1 MKHLFVNLIFHV
13 TLKTLYKEG
22 ENMAFDGLF
31 THQIIKEL
39 SFLETARINKITQPD
54 QYTVILTIRANRKNH
69 KLMLSIHPNFARM
82 HITNKQFDNPF
93 EPPMFLRVLR
103 KHIEG
108 GIIEHIKQIGN
119 DRIVHFI
126 INNTDEI
133 GDRIKRHLYLEIMG
147 KHSNIILTDENNKI
161 LDSFKHLTP
170 NTNSAR
176 TLMPGFNYEF
186 PPTEKKTNPFE
197 VDSIQDALD
206 MSIPIHK
213 AVLKHLEGFSPLAVK
228 EMLSMDSD
236 INRAFN
242 QFMQLIKSNP
252 ATFKVDGRE
261 DFYFRPVA
269 HSTEIKTYDSLS
281 TMLDDFYKD
290 RATRERV
297 RNQTNDLSRHL
308 NSLLQKNEKKLA
320 KLVNELEQTK
330 RMDEMNLFGELIT
343 SNMYQLKQGMDE
355 LTTVNY
361 YNEETVTIPL
371 NPRKSPA
378 ENAQYYYK
386 QYNRLKTRKAHAAEQ
401 IKATQDEIAYI
412 ETIQMQLDHISVDD
426 IDDIRTELAEQNLIK
441 KKHKSKQSKKNQQ
454 SSIDYYLSR
463 DGQEIVV
470 GRNNLQNE
478 YITHKLSRNNYLW
491 FHTKDI
497 PGSHVVIMDSNPT
510 DGTIEDAAILAG
522 HFSKAHGSSKIPV
535 DYTEIKHVHKPS
547 GAKPGF
553 VTYTD
558 QITVMI
564 TPEDDYVAQ
573 LRKNYLNKKVP

>member
-1 MKHLFVNLIFHV
+1 
-13 TLKTLYKEG
+13 
-22 ENMAFDGLF
+22 MAFDGLF
-31 THQIIKEL
+31 THQMIKEI

-54 QYTVILTIRANRKNH
+54 QFTVILTIRANRKNQ

-82 HITNKQFDNPF
+82 QITNNQLDNPF

-108 GIIEHIKQIGN
+108 GIVERIEQIGN
-119 DRIVHFI
+119 DRIVHFT

-147 KHSNIILTDENNKI
+147 KHSNIILTDDSNKI

-186 PPTEKKTNPFE
+186 PPTDKKTNPFT
-197 VDSIQDALD
+197 VDTISDKLD
-206 MSIPIHK
+206 NTLAIHK
-213 AVLKHLEGFSPLAVK
+213 AVLRLLEGFSPLAVK
-228 EMLSMDSD
+228 EMLSMDTDVD
-236 INRAFN
+236 IAFN
-242 QFMQLIKSNP
+242 RFMQTLQTNAS
-252 ATFKVDGRE
+252 TFSIDGKE

-269 HSTEIKTYDSLS
+269 HGTSIETYHNLS
-281 TMLDDFYKD
+281 EMLDIYYKD
-290 RATRERV
+290 RAVRERV

-320 KLVNELEQTK
+320 KLVDELEQTK
-330 RMDEMNLFGELIT
+330 QMDKMNLYGELIT

-355 LTTVNY
+355 FITKNY

-441 KKHKSKQSKKNQQ
+441 KKHKTKQSKKQQ
-454 SSIDYYLSR
+454 SSIDHYLSR

-478 YITHKLSRNNYLW
+478 YITHKLGRNNYLW

-497 PGSHVVIMDSNPT
+497 PGSHVVILDSNPT
-510 DGTIEDAAILAG
+510 DGTVEDAAMLAG
-522 HFSKAHGSSKIPV
+522 YFSKAQGSSKIPV

-558 QITVMI
+558 QSTVMV
-564 TPEDDYVAQ
+564 TPEEDYVEH
-573 LRKNYLNKKVP
+573 LRISYLNKEVPN

>member
-1 MKHLFVNLIFHV
+1 
-13 TLKTLYKEG
+13 
-22 ENMAFDGLF
+22 MAFDGLF
-31 THQIIKEL
+31 THQMIEEI

-54 QYTVILTIRANRKNH
+54 QYTVILTIRANRKNQ

-82 HITNKQFDNPF
+82 QITNNQLDNPF

-108 GIIEHIKQIGN
+108 GIVERIEQMGN
-119 DRIVHFI
+119 DRIVHFT

-147 KHSNIILTDENNKI
+147 KHSNIILTDDNNKI

-186 PPTEKKTNPFE
+186 PPTDKKTNPFT
-197 VDSIQDALD
+197 VDTISDKLD
-206 MSIPIHK
+206 DTLAINK
-213 AVLKHLEGFSPLAVK
+213 AVLRLLEGFSPLAVK
-228 EMLSMDSD
+228 EMLSMDAD
-236 INRAFN
+236 IDRAFT
-242 QFMQLIKSNP
+242 QFMQTIQTN
-252 ATFKVDGRE
+252 AAMFTVDGKE

-269 HSTEIKTYDSLS
+269 HSTNIVTYQSLS
-281 TMLDDFYKD
+281 EMLDIYYKD
-290 RATRERV
+290 RAVRERV

-308 NSLLQKNEKKLA
+308 SSLLQKNEKKLA
-320 KLVNELEQTK
+320 KLVDELEQTK
-330 RMDEMNLFGELIT
+330 QMDEMNLYGELIT

-355 LTTVNY
+355 FTTTNY

-441 KKHKSKQSKKNQQ
+441 KKHKTKQSKKQQ
-454 SSIDYYLSR
+454 SSIDHYLSR

-478 YITHKLSRNNYLW
+478 YITHKLGRNNYLW

-497 PGSHVVIMDSNPT
+497 PGSHVVILDNKPT
-510 DGTIEDAAILAG
+510 DGTIEDAAMLAG
-522 HFSKAHGSSKIPV
+522 YFSKAQGSSKIPV

-558 QITVMI
+558 QTTVMI
-564 TPEDDYVAQ
+564 TPEEGYIEK
-573 LRKNYLNKKVP
+573 LRNSYLNKEVPN

>member
-1 MKHLFVNLIFHV
+1 
-13 TLKTLYKEG
+13 
-22 ENMAFDGLF
+22 MAFDGLF
-31 THQIIKEL
+31 THQMIGEI

-54 QYTVILTIRANRKNH
+54 QYTVILTIRANRKNQ

-82 HITNKQFDNPF
+82 QITNNQLDNPF

-108 GIIEHIKQIGN
+108 GIVERIEQMGN

-147 KHSNIILTDENNKI
+147 KHSNIILTDDNNKI

-186 PPTEKKTNPFE
+186 PPTDKKTNPFT
-197 VDSIQDALD
+197 VDTISDKLD
-206 MSIPIHK
+206 DTLAINK
-213 AVLKHLEGFSPLAVK
+213 AVLRLLEGFSPLAVK
-228 EMLSMDSD
+228 EMLSMDAD
-236 INRAFN
+236 IDRAFT
-242 QFMQLIKSNP
+242 QFMQTIQTN
-252 ATFKVDGRE
+252 AAMFTVDGKE

-269 HSTEIKTYDSLS
+269 HSTNIVTYNSLS
-281 TMLDDFYKD
+281 EMLDIYYKG
-290 RATRERV
+290 RAVRERV

-308 NSLLQKNEKKLA
+308 SSLLQKNEKKLA
-320 KLVNELEQTK
+320 KLVDELEQTK
-330 RMDEMNLFGELIT
+330 QMDEMNLYGELIT

-355 LTTVNY
+355 FTTTNY

-441 KKHKSKQSKKNQQ
+441 KKHKTKQSKKQQ
-454 SSIDYYLSR
+454 SSIDHYLSR

-478 YITHKLSRNNYLW
+478 YITHKLGRNNYLW

-497 PGSHVVIMDSNPT
+497 PGSHVVILDSKPT
-510 DGTIEDAAILAG
+510 DGTIEDAAMLAG
-522 HFSKAHGSSKIPV
+522 YFSKAQGSSKIPV
-535 DYTEIKHVHKPS
+535 DYTEIKHVYKPS

-558 QITVMI
+558 QTTVMI
-564 TPEDDYVAQ
+564 TPEESYIEQ
-573 LRKNYLNKKVP
+573 LRNSFLNKEVPN

>member
-1 MKHLFVNLIFHV
+1 
-13 TLKTLYKEG
+13 
-22 ENMAFDGLF
+22 MAFDGLF
-31 THQIIKEL
+31 THQMIKEI

-54 QYTVILTIRANRKNH
+54 QFTVILTIRANRKNQ

-82 HITNKQFDNPF
+82 QITNNQLDNPF

-108 GIIEHIKQIGN
+108 GIVERIEQIGN
-119 DRIVHFI
+119 DRIVHFT

-147 KHSNIILTDENNKI
+147 KHSNIILTDDSNKI

-186 PPTEKKTNPFE
+186 PPTDKKTNPFT
-197 VDSIQDALD
+197 VDTISDKLD
-206 MSIPIHK
+206 NTLAIHK
-213 AVLKHLEGFSPLAVK
+213 AVLRLLEGFSPLAVK
-228 EMLSMDSD
+228 EMLSMDTDVD
-236 INRAFN
+236 IAFN
-242 QFMQLIKSNP
+242 RFMQTLQTNAS
-252 ATFKVDGRE
+252 TFSIDGKE

-269 HSTEIKTYDSLS
+269 HGIYTESYSSLS
-281 TMLDDFYKD
+281 EMLDIYYKD
-290 RATRERV
+290 RAVRERV

-320 KLVNELEQTK
+320 KLVDELEQTK
-330 RMDEMNLFGELIT
+330 QMDEMNLYGELIT

-355 LTTVNY
+355 FITKNY

-441 KKHKSKQSKKNQQ
+441 KKHKTKQSKKQQ

-478 YITHKLSRNNYLW
+478 YITHKLGRNNYLW

-497 PGSHVVIMDSNPT
+497 PGSHVVILDSNPT
-510 DGTIEDAAILAG
+510 DGTVEDAAMLAG
-522 HFSKAHGSSKIPV
+522 YFSRAQGSSKIPV

-558 QITVMI
+558 QRTVMV
-564 TPEDDYVAQ
+564 TPEEDYVEH
-573 LRKNYLNKKVP
+573 LRNSYLNKELPN

>member
-1 MKHLFVNLIFHV
+1 
-13 TLKTLYKEG
+13 
-22 ENMAFDGLF
+22 MAFDGLF
-31 THQIIKEL
+31 THQMIKEI

-54 QYTVILTIRANRKNH
+54 QFTVILTIRANRKNQ

-82 HITNKQFDNPF
+82 QITNNQLDNPF

-108 GIIEHIKQIGN
+108 GIVERIEQIGN
-119 DRIVHFI
+119 DRIVHFT

-147 KHSNIILTDENNKI
+147 KHSNIILTDDSNKI

-186 PPTEKKTNPFE
+186 PPTDKKTNPFT
-197 VDSIQDALD
+197 VDTISDKLD
-206 MSIPIHK
+206 NTLAIHK
-213 AVLKHLEGFSPLAVK
+213 AVLRLLEGFSPLAVK
-228 EMLSMDSD
+228 EMLSMDTDVD
-236 INRAFN
+236 IAFN
-242 QFMQLIKSNP
+242 RFMQTLQTNAS
-252 ATFKVDGRE
+252 TFSIDGKE

-269 HSTEIKTYDSLS
+269 HGIYTESYSSLS
-281 TMLDDFYKD
+281 EMLDIYYKD
-290 RATRERV
+290 RAVRERV

-320 KLVNELEQTK
+320 KLVDELEQTK
-330 RMDEMNLFGELIT
+330 QMDEMNLYGELIT

-355 LTTVNY
+355 FITKNY

-441 KKHKSKQSKKNQQ
+441 KKHKTKQSKKQQ

-478 YITHKLSRNNYLW
+478 YITHKLGRNNYLW

-497 PGSHVVIMDSNPT
+497 PGSHVVILDSNPT
-510 DGTIEDAAILAG
+510 DGTVEDAAMLAG
-522 HFSKAHGSSKIPV
+522 YFSKAQGSSKIPV

-558 QITVMI
+558 QSTVMV
-564 TPEDDYVAQ
+564 TPEEDYVEH
-573 LRKNYLNKKVP
+573 LRNSYLNKEVPN

>member
-1 MKHLFVNLIFHV
+1 
-13 TLKTLYKEG
+13 
-22 ENMAFDGLF
+22 MAFDGLF
-31 THQIIKEL
+31 THQMIKEI

-54 QYTVILTIRANRKNH
+54 QFTVILTIRANRKNQ

-82 HITNKQFDNPF
+82 QITNNQLDNPF

-108 GIIEHIKQIGN
+108 GIVERIEQIGN
-119 DRIVHFI
+119 DRIVHFT

-147 KHSNIILTDENNKI
+147 KHSNIILTDDSNKI

-186 PPTEKKTNPFE
+186 PPTDKKTNPFT
-197 VDSIQDALD
+197 VDTISDKLD
-206 MSIPIHK
+206 NTLAIHK
-213 AVLKHLEGFSPLAVK
+213 AVLRLLEGYSPLAVK
-228 EMLSMDSD
+228 EMLSMDTDVD
-236 INRAFN
+236 IAFN
-242 QFMQLIKSNP
+242 RFMQTLQTNAS
-252 ATFKVDGRE
+252 TFSIDGKE

-269 HSTEIKTYDSLS
+269 HGIYTESYSSLS
-281 TMLDDFYKD
+281 EMLDIYYKD
-290 RATRERV
+290 RAVRERV

-320 KLVNELEQTK
+320 KLVDELEQTK
-330 RMDEMNLFGELIT
+330 QMDEMNLYGELIT

-355 LTTVNY
+355 FITKNY

-441 KKHKSKQSKKNQQ
+441 KKHKTKQSKKQQ

-478 YITHKLSRNNYLW
+478 YITHKLGRNNYLW

-497 PGSHVVIMDSNPT
+497 PGSHVVILDSNPT
-510 DGTIEDAAILAG
+510 DGTVEDAAMLAG
-522 HFSKAHGSSKIPV
+522 YFSRAQGSSKIPV

-558 QITVMI
+558 QSTVMV
-564 TPEDDYVAQ
+564 TPEEDYVEH
-573 LRKNYLNKKVP
+573 LRNSYLNKELPN

>member
-1 MKHLFVNLIFHV
+1 
-13 TLKTLYKEG
+13 
-22 ENMAFDGLF
+22 MAFDGLF
-31 THQIIKEL
+31 THQMIKEI

-54 QYTVILTIRANRKNH
+54 QFTVILTIRANRKNQ

-82 HITNKQFDNPF
+82 QITNNQLDNPF

-108 GIIEHIKQIGN
+108 GIVERIEQIGN
-119 DRIVHFI
+119 DRIVHFT

-147 KHSNIILTDENNKI
+147 KHSNLILTDDSNKI

-186 PPTEKKTNPFE
+186 PPTDKKTNPFT
-197 VDSIQDALD
+197 VDTISDKLD
-206 MSIPIHK
+206 NTLAIHK
-213 AVLKHLEGFSPLAVK
+213 AVLRLLEGFSPLAVK
-228 EMLSMDSD
+228 EMLSMDTDVD
-236 INRAFN
+236 IAFN
-242 QFMQLIKSNP
+242 RFMQTLQTNAS
-252 ATFKVDGRE
+252 TFSIDGKE

-269 HSTEIKTYDSLS
+269 HGIYTESYSSLS
-281 TMLDDFYKD
+281 EMLDIYYKD
-290 RATRERV
+290 RAVRERV

-320 KLVNELEQTK
+320 KLVDELEQTK
-330 RMDEMNLFGELIT
+330 QMDEMNLYGELIT

-355 LTTVNY
+355 FITKNY

-426 IDDIRTELAEQNLIK
+426 IDDIRTELAEQNFIK
-441 KKHKSKQSKKNQQ
+441 KKHKTKQSKKQQ

-478 YITHKLSRNNYLW
+478 YITHKLGRNNYLW

-497 PGSHVVIMDSNPT
+497 PGSHVVILDSNPT
-510 DGTIEDAAILAG
+510 DGTVEDAAMLAG
-522 HFSKAHGSSKIPV
+522 YFSKAQGSSKIPV

-558 QITVMI
+558 QSTVMV
-564 TPEDDYVAQ
+564 TPEEDYVEH
-573 LRKNYLNKKVP
+573 LRNSYLNKELPN

>member
-1 MKHLFVNLIFHV
+1 
-13 TLKTLYKEG
+13 
-22 ENMAFDGLF
+22 MAFDGLF
-31 THQIIKEL
+31 THQMIKEI

-54 QYTVILTIRANRKNH
+54 QFTVILTIRANRKNQ

-82 HITNKQFDNPF
+82 QITNNQLDNPF

-108 GIIEHIKQIGN
+108 GIVERIEQIGN
-119 DRIVHFI
+119 DRIVHFT

-147 KHSNIILTDENNKI
+147 KHSNIILTDDSNKI

-186 PPTEKKTNPFE
+186 PPTDKKTNPFT
-197 VDSIQDALD
+197 VDTISDKLD
-206 MSIPIHK
+206 NTPAIHK
-213 AVLKHLEGFSPLAVK
+213 AVLRLLEGFSPLAVK
-228 EMLSMDSD
+228 EMLSMDTDVD
-236 INRAFN
+236 IAFN
-242 QFMQLIKSNP
+242 RFMQTLQTNAS
-252 ATFKVDGRE
+252 TFSIDGKE

-269 HSTEIKTYDSLS
+269 HGIYTESYSSLS
-281 TMLDDFYKD
+281 EMLDIYYKD
-290 RATRERV
+290 RAVRERV

-320 KLVNELEQTK
+320 KLVDELEQTK
-330 RMDEMNLFGELIT
+330 QMDEMNLYGELIT

-355 LTTVNY
+355 FITKNY

-441 KKHKSKQSKKNQQ
+441 KKHKTKQSKKQQ

-478 YITHKLSRNNYLW
+478 YITHKLGRNNYLW

-497 PGSHVVIMDSNPT
+497 PGSHVVILDSNPT
-510 DGTIEDAAILAG
+510 DGTVEDAAMLAG
-522 HFSKAHGSSKIPV
+522 YFSKAQGSSKIPV

-558 QITVMI
+558 QSTVMV
-564 TPEDDYVAQ
+564 TPEEDYVEH
-573 LRKNYLNKKVP
+573 LRNSYLNKELPN

>member
-1 MKHLFVNLIFHV
+1 
-13 TLKTLYKEG
+13 
-22 ENMAFDGLF
+22 MAFDGLF
-31 THQIIKEL
+31 THQMIKEI

-54 QYTVILTIRANRKNH
+54 QFTVILTIRANRKNQ

-82 HITNKQFDNPF
+82 QITNNQLDNPF

-108 GIIEHIKQIGN
+108 GIVERIEQIGN
-119 DRIVHFI
+119 DRIVHFT

-147 KHSNIILTDENNKI
+147 KHSNIILTDDSNKI

-186 PPTEKKTNPFE
+186 PPTDKKTNPFT
-197 VDSIQDALD
+197 VDTISDKLD
-206 MSIPIHK
+206 NTLAIHK
-213 AVLKHLEGFSPLAVK
+213 AVLRLLEGFSPLAVK
-228 EMLSMDSD
+228 EMLSMDTDVD
-236 INRAFN
+236 IAFN
-242 QFMQLIKSNP
+242 RFMQTLQTNAS
-252 ATFKVDGRE
+252 TFSIDGKE

-269 HSTEIKTYDSLS
+269 HGIYTESYSSLS
-281 TMLDDFYKD
+281 EMLDIYYKD
-290 RATRERV
+290 RAVRERV

-320 KLVNELEQTK
+320 KLVDELEQTK
-330 RMDEMNLFGELIT
+330 QMDEMNLYGELIT

-355 LTTVNY
+355 FITKNY

-386 QYNRLKTRKAHAAEQ
+386 QYNRLKTRKAHATEQ

-426 IDDIRTELAEQNLIK
+426 IEDIRTELAEQNLIK
-441 KKHKSKQSKKNQQ
+441 KKHKTKQSKKQQ

-478 YITHKLSRNNYLW
+478 YITHKLGRNNYLW

-497 PGSHVVIMDSNPT
+497 PGSHVVILDSNPT
-510 DGTIEDAAILAG
+510 DGTVEDAAMLAG
-522 HFSKAHGSSKIPV
+522 YFSKAQGSSKIPV

-558 QITVMI
+558 QRTVMV
-564 TPEDDYVAQ
+564 TPEEDYVEH
-573 LRKNYLNKKVP
+573 LRNSYLNKELPN

>member
-1 MKHLFVNLIFHV
+1 
-13 TLKTLYKEG
+13 
-22 ENMAFDGLF
+22 MAFDGLF
-31 THQIIKEL
+31 THQMIKEI

-54 QYTVILTIRANRKNH
+54 QFTVILTIRANRKNQ

-82 HITNKQFDNPF
+82 QITNNQLDNPF

-108 GIIEHIKQIGN
+108 GIVERIEQIGN
-119 DRIVHFI
+119 DRIVHFT

-147 KHSNIILTDENNKI
+147 KHSNLILTDDSNKI

-186 PPTEKKTNPFE
+186 PPTDKKTNPFT
-197 VDSIQDALD
+197 VDTISDKLD
-206 MSIPIHK
+206 NTLAIHK
-213 AVLKHLEGFSPLAVK
+213 AVLRLLEGFSPLAVK
-228 EMLSMDSD
+228 EMLSMDTDVD
-236 INRAFN
+236 IAFN
-242 QFMQLIKSNP
+242 RFMQTLQTNAS
-252 ATFKVDGRE
+252 TFSIDGKE

-269 HSTEIKTYDSLS
+269 HGIYTESYSSLS
-281 TMLDDFYKD
+281 EMLDIYYKD
-290 RATRERV
+290 RAVRERV

-320 KLVNELEQTK
+320 KLVDELEQTK
-330 RMDEMNLFGELIT
+330 QMDEMNLYGELIT

-355 LTTVNY
+355 FITKNY

-401 IKATQDEIAYI
+401 IKATQDEIVYI

-441 KKHKSKQSKKNQQ
+441 KKHKTKQSKKQQ

-478 YITHKLSRNNYLW
+478 YITHKLGRNNYLW

-497 PGSHVVIMDSNPT
+497 PGSHVVILDSNPT
-510 DGTIEDAAILAG
+510 DGTVEDAAMLAG
-522 HFSKAHGSSKIPV
+522 YFSKAQGSSKIPV

-558 QITVMI
+558 QSTVMV
-564 TPEDDYVAQ
+564 TPEEDYVEH
-573 LRKNYLNKKVP
+573 LRNSYLNKELPN

>member
-1 MKHLFVNLIFHV
+1 
-13 TLKTLYKEG
+13 
-22 ENMAFDGLF
+22 MAFDGLF
-31 THQIIKEL
+31 THQMIKEI

-54 QYTVILTIRANRKNH
+54 QFTVILTIRANRKNQ

-82 HITNKQFDNPF
+82 QITNNQLDNPF

-108 GIIEHIKQIGN
+108 GIVERIEQIGN
-119 DRIVHFI
+119 DRIVHFT

-147 KHSNIILTDENNKI
+147 KHSNIILTDDSNKI

-186 PPTEKKTNPFE
+186 PPTDKKTNPFT
-197 VDSIQDALD
+197 VDTISDKLD
-206 MSIPIHK
+206 NTLAIHK
-213 AVLKHLEGFSPLAVK
+213 AVLRLLEGFSPLAVK
-228 EMLSMDSD
+228 EMLSMDTDVD
-236 INRAFN
+236 IAFN
-242 QFMQLIKSNP
+242 RFMQTLQTNAS
-252 ATFKVDGRE
+252 TFSIDGKE

-269 HSTEIKTYDSLS
+269 HGIYTESYSSLS
-281 TMLDDFYKD
+281 EMLDIYYKD
-290 RATRERV
+290 RAVRERV

-308 NSLLQKNEKKLA
+308 NSLLQKNKKKLA
-320 KLVNELEQTK
+320 KLVDELEQTK
-330 RMDEMNLFGELIT
+330 QMDEMNLYGELIT

-355 LTTVNY
+355 FITKNY

-441 KKHKSKQSKKNQQ
+441 KKHKTKQSKKQQ

-478 YITHKLSRNNYLW
+478 YITHKLGRNNYLW

-497 PGSHVVIMDSNPT
+497 PGSHVVILDSNPT
-510 DGTIEDAAILAG
+510 DGTVEDAAMLAG
-522 HFSKAHGSSKIPV
+522 YFSKAQGSSKIPV

-558 QITVMI
+558 QRTVMV
-564 TPEDDYVAQ
+564 TPEEDYVEH
-573 LRKNYLNKKVP
+573 LRNSYLNKELPN

>member
-1 MKHLFVNLIFHV
+1 
-13 TLKTLYKEG
+13 
-22 ENMAFDGLF
+22 MAFDGLF
-31 THQIIKEL
+31 THQMIKEI

-54 QYTVILTIRANRKNH
+54 QFTVILTIRANRKNQ

-82 HITNKQFDNPF
+82 QITNNQLDNPF

-108 GIIEHIKQIGN
+108 GIVERIEQIGN
-119 DRIVHFI
+119 DRIVHFT

-147 KHSNIILTDENNKI
+147 KHSNIILTDDSNKI

-186 PPTEKKTNPFE
+186 PPTDKKTNPFT
-197 VDSIQDALD
+197 VDTISDKLD
-206 MSIPIHK
+206 NTLAIHK
-213 AVLKHLEGFSPLAVK
+213 AVLRLLEGFSPLAVK
-228 EMLSMDSD
+228 EMLSMDND
-236 INRAFN
+236 IDIAFN
-242 QFMQLIKSNP
+242 RFMQTLQINAS
-252 ATFKVDGRE
+252 TFSIDGKE

-269 HSTEIKTYDSLS
+269 HSTSIETYHNLS
-281 TMLDDFYKD
+281 EMLDIYYKD
-290 RATRERV
+290 RAVRERV

-320 KLVNELEQTK
+320 KLVDELEQTK
-330 RMDEMNLFGELIT
+330 QMDKMNLYGELIT

-355 LTTVNY
+355 FTTKNY

-441 KKHKSKQSKKNQQ
+441 KKHKTKQSKKQQ

-478 YITHKLSRNNYLW
+478 YITHKLGRNNYLW

-497 PGSHVVIMDSNPT
+497 PGSHVVILDSNPT
-510 DGTIEDAAILAG
+510 DGTVEDAAMLAG
-522 HFSKAHGSSKIPV
+522 YFSKAQGSSKIPV

-558 QITVMI
+558 QSTVMV
-564 TPEDDYVAQ
+564 TPEEDYVEH
-573 LRKNYLNKKVP
+573 LRNSYLNKEVPN

>member
-1 MKHLFVNLIFHV
+1 
-13 TLKTLYKEG
+13 
-22 ENMAFDGLF
+22 MAFDGLF
-31 THQIIKEL
+31 THQMIKEI

-54 QYTVILTIRANRKNH
+54 QFTVILTIRANRKNQ

-82 HITNKQFDNPF
+82 QITNNQLDNPF

-108 GIIEHIKQIGN
+108 GIVERIEQIGN
-119 DRIVHFI
+119 DRIVHFT

-147 KHSNIILTDENNKI
+147 KHSNIILTDDSNKI

-186 PPTEKKTNPFE
+186 PPTDKKTNPFT
-197 VDSIQDALD
+197 VDTISDKLD
-206 MSIPIHK
+206 NTLSIHK
-213 AVLKHLEGFSPLAVK
+213 AVLRLLEGFSPLAVK
-228 EMLSMDSD
+228 EMLSMDND
-236 INRAFN
+236 IDIAFN
-242 QFMQLIKSNP
+242 RFMQTLQTNAS
-252 ATFKVDGRE
+252 TFSIDGKE

-269 HSTEIKTYDSLS
+269 HGIYTESYSSLS
-281 TMLDDFYKD
+281 EMLDIYYKD
-290 RATRERV
+290 RAVRERV

-308 NSLLQKNEKKLA
+308 NSLLQKNKKKLA
-320 KLVNELEQTK
+320 KLVDELEQTK
-330 RMDEMNLFGELIT
+330 QMDEMNLYGELIT

-355 LTTVNY
+355 FITKNY

-386 QYNRLKTRKAHAAEQ
+386 QYNRLKTRKAHATEQ

-441 KKHKSKQSKKNQQ
+441 KKHKTKQSKKQQ

-478 YITHKLSRNNYLW
+478 YITHKLGRNNYLW

-497 PGSHVVIMDSNPT
+497 PGSHVVILDSNPT
-510 DGTIEDAAILAG
+510 DGTVEDAAMLAG
-522 HFSKAHGSSKIPV
+522 YFSRAQGSSKIPV

-558 QITVMI
+558 QRTVMV
-564 TPEDDYVAQ
+564 TPEEDYVEH
-573 LRKNYLNKKVP
+573 LRNTYLNKELPN

>member
-1 MKHLFVNLIFHV
+1 
-13 TLKTLYKEG
+13 
-22 ENMAFDGLF
+22 MAFDGLF
-31 THQIIKEL
+31 THQMIKEI

-54 QYTVILTIRANRKNH
+54 QFTVILTIRANRKNQ

-82 HITNKQFDNPF
+82 QITNNQLDNPF

-108 GIIEHIKQIGN
+108 GIVERIEQIGN
-119 DRIVHFI
+119 DRIVHFT

-147 KHSNIILTDENNKI
+147 KHSNIILTDDSNKI

-186 PPTEKKTNPFE
+186 PPTDKKTNPFT
-197 VDSIQDALD
+197 VDTISDKLD
-206 MSIPIHK
+206 NTLAIHK
-213 AVLKHLEGFSPLAVK
+213 AVLRLLEGFSPLAVK
-228 EMLSMDSD
+228 EMLSMDTDVD
-236 INRAFN
+236 IAFN
-242 QFMQLIKSNP
+242 RFMQTLQTNAS
-252 ATFKVDGRE
+252 TFSIDGKE

-269 HSTEIKTYDSLS
+269 HGIYTESYSSLS
-281 TMLDDFYKD
+281 EMLDIYYKD
-290 RATRERV
+290 RAVRERV

-320 KLVNELEQTK
+320 KLVDELEQTK
-330 RMDEMNLFGELIT
+330 QMDEMNLYGELIT

-355 LTTVNY
+355 FITKNY

-441 KKHKSKQSKKNQQ
+441 KKHKTKQSKKQQ

-478 YITHKLSRNNYLW
+478 YITHKLGRNNYLW

-497 PGSHVVIMDSNPT
+497 PGSHVVILDSNPT
-510 DGTIEDAAILAG
+510 DGTVEDAAMLAG
-522 HFSKAHGSSKIPV
+522 YFSRAQGSSKIPV

-558 QITVMI
+558 QSTVMV
-564 TPEDDYVAQ
+564 TPEEDYVEH
-573 LRKNYLNKKVP
+573 LRNSYLNKELPN

>member
-1 MKHLFVNLIFHV
+1 
-13 TLKTLYKEG
+13 
-22 ENMAFDGLF
+22 MAFDGLF
-31 THQIIKEL
+31 THQMIKEI

-54 QYTVILTIRANRKNH
+54 QFTVILTIRANRKNQ

-82 HITNKQFDNPF
+82 QITNNQLDNPF

-108 GIIEHIKQIGN
+108 GIVERIEQIGN
-119 DRIVHFI
+119 DRIVHFT

-147 KHSNIILTDENNKI
+147 KHSNIILTDDSNKI

-186 PPTEKKTNPFE
+186 PPTDKKTNPFT
-197 VDSIQDALD
+197 VDTISDKLD
-206 MSIPIHK
+206 NTLAIHK
-213 AVLKHLEGFSPLAVK
+213 AVLRLLEGFSPLAVK
-228 EMLSMDSD
+228 EMLSMDTDVD
-236 INRAFN
+236 IAFN
-242 QFMQLIKSNP
+242 RFMQTLQTNAS
-252 ATFKVDGRE
+252 TFSIDGKE

-269 HSTEIKTYDSLS
+269 HGTSIETYHNLS
-281 TMLDDFYKD
+281 EMLDIYYKD
-290 RATRERV
+290 RAVRERV

-320 KLVNELEQTK
+320 KLVDELEQTK
-330 RMDEMNLFGELIT
+330 QMDKMNLYGELIT

-355 LTTVNY
+355 FITKNY

-426 IDDIRTELAEQNLIK
+426 IDDIRIELAEQNLIK
-441 KKHKSKQSKKNQQ
+441 KKHKTKQSKKQQ

-478 YITHKLSRNNYLW
+478 YITHKLGRNNYLW

-497 PGSHVVIMDSNPT
+497 PGSHVVILDSNPT
-510 DGTIEDAAILAG
+510 DGTVEDAAMLAG
-522 HFSKAHGSSKIPV
+522 YFSKAQGSSKIPV

-558 QITVMI
+558 QSTVMV
-564 TPEDDYVAQ
+564 TPEEDYVEH
-573 LRKNYLNKKVP
+573 LRISYLNKEVPN

>member
-1 MKHLFVNLIFHV
+1 
-13 TLKTLYKEG
+13 
-22 ENMAFDGLF
+22 MAFDGLF
-31 THQIIKEL
+31 THQMIKEI

-54 QYTVILTIRANRKNH
+54 QFTVILTIRANRKNQ

-82 HITNKQFDNPF
+82 QITNNQLDNPF

-108 GIIEHIKQIGN
+108 GIVERIEQIGN
-119 DRIVHFI
+119 DRIVHFT

-147 KHSNIILTDENNKI
+147 KHSNIILTDDSNKI

-186 PPTEKKTNPFE
+186 PPTDKKTNPFT
-197 VDSIQDALD
+197 VDTISDKLD
-206 MSIPIHK
+206 NTLAIHK
-213 AVLKHLEGFSPLAVK
+213 AVLRLLEGFSPLAVK
-228 EMLSMDSD
+228 EMLSMDTDVD
-236 INRAFN
+236 IAFN
-242 QFMQLIKSNP
+242 RFMQTLQTNAS
-252 ATFKVDGRE
+252 TFSIDGKE

-269 HSTEIKTYDSLS
+269 HCIYTESYSSLS
-281 TMLDDFYKD
+281 EMLDIYYKD
-290 RATRERV
+290 RAVRERV

-320 KLVNELEQTK
+320 KLVDELEQTK
-330 RMDEMNLFGELIT
+330 QMDEMNLYGELIT

-355 LTTVNY
+355 FITKNY

-441 KKHKSKQSKKNQQ
+441 KKHKTKQSKKQQ

-478 YITHKLSRNNYLW
+478 YITHKLGRNNYLW

-497 PGSHVVIMDSNPT
+497 PGSHVVILDSNPT
-510 DGTIEDAAILAG
+510 DGTVEDAAMLAG
-522 HFSKAHGSSKIPV
+522 YFSKAQGSSKIPV

-558 QITVMI
+558 QSTVMV
-564 TPEDDYVAQ
+564 TPEEDYVEH
-573 LRKNYLNKKVP
+573 LRNSYLNKEVPN

>member
-1 MKHLFVNLIFHV
+1 
-13 TLKTLYKEG
+13 
-22 ENMAFDGLF
+22 MAFDGLF
-31 THQIIKEL
+31 THQMIKEI

-54 QYTVILTIRANRKNH
+54 QFTVILTIRANRKNQ

-82 HITNKQFDNPF
+82 QITNNQLDNPF

-108 GIIEHIKQIGN
+108 GIVERIEQIGN
-119 DRIVHFI
+119 DRIVHFT

-147 KHSNIILTDENNKI
+147 KHSNIILTDDSNKI

-186 PPTEKKTNPFE
+186 PPTDKKTNPFT
-197 VDSIQDALD
+197 VDTISDKLD
-206 MSIPIHK
+206 NTLSIHK
-213 AVLKHLEGFSPLAVK
+213 AVLRLLEGFSPLAVK
-228 EMLSMDSD
+228 EMLSMDTDVD
-236 INRAFN
+236 IAFN
-242 QFMQLIKSNP
+242 RFMQTLQTNAS
-252 ATFKVDGRE
+252 TFSIDGKE

-269 HSTEIKTYDSLS
+269 HGIYTESYSSLS
-281 TMLDDFYKD
+281 EMLDIYYKD
-290 RATRERV
+290 RAVRERV

-308 NSLLQKNEKKLA
+308 NSLLQKNKKKLA
-320 KLVNELEQTK
+320 KLVDELEQTK
-330 RMDEMNLFGELIT
+330 QMDKMNLYGELIT

-355 LTTVNY
+355 FTTKNY

-412 ETIQMQLDHISVDD
+412 ETIQMQLNHISVDD

-441 KKHKSKQSKKNQQ
+441 KKHKTKQSKKQQ

-478 YITHKLSRNNYLW
+478 YITHKLGRNNYLW

-497 PGSHVVIMDSNPT
+497 PGSHVVILDSNPT
-510 DGTIEDAAILAG
+510 DGTVEDAAMLAG
-522 HFSKAHGSSKIPV
+522 YFSKAQGSSKIPV

-558 QITVMI
+558 QRTVMV
-564 TPEDDYVAQ
+564 TPEEDYVEH
-573 LRKNYLNKKVP
+573 LRNSYLNKELPN

>member
-1 MKHLFVNLIFHV
+1 
-13 TLKTLYKEG
+13 
-22 ENMAFDGLF
+22 MAFDGLF
-31 THQIIKEL
+31 THQMIEEI

-54 QYTVILTIRANRKNH
+54 QYTVILTIRANRKNQ

-82 HITNKQFDNPF
+82 QITNNQLDNPF

-108 GIIEHIKQIGN
+108 GIVEHIEQMGN

-147 KHSNIILTDENNKI
+147 KHSNIILTDDNNKI

-186 PPTEKKTNPFE
+186 PPTDKKTNPFT
-197 VDSIQDALD
+197 VDTISDKLD
-206 MSIPIHK
+206 DTLTIKK
-213 AVLKHLEGFSPLAVK
+213 AVLRLLEGFSPLAVK
-228 EMLSMDSD
+228 EMLSMDAD
-236 INRAFN
+236 IDRAFT
-242 QFMQLIKSNP
+242 QFMQTIQTN
-252 ATFKVDGRE
+252 AAMFTVDGKE

-269 HSTEIKTYDSLS
+269 HSTNIVAYNSLS
-281 TMLDDFYKD
+281 EMLDIYFKD
-290 RATRERV
+290 RAVRERV

-308 NSLLQKNEKKLA
+308 SSLLQKNEKKLA
-320 KLVNELEQTK
+320 KLVDELEQTK
-330 RMDEMNLFGELIT
+330 QMDEMNLYGELIT

-355 LTTVNY
+355 FTTTNY

-441 KKHKSKQSKKNQQ
+441 KKHNTKQSKKQQ
-454 SSIDYYLSR
+454 SSIDHYLSR

-478 YITHKLSRNNYLW
+478 YITHKLGRNNYLW

-497 PGSHVVIMDSNPT
+497 PGSHVVILDSKPT

-522 HFSKAHGSSKIPV
+522 YFSKAQGSSKIPV

-558 QITVMI
+558 QTTVMI
-564 TPEDDYVAQ
+564 TPEEGYIEQ
-573 LRKNYLNKKVP
+573 LRNRFINKEVPN

>member
-1 MKHLFVNLIFHV
+1 
-13 TLKTLYKEG
+13 
-22 ENMAFDGLF
+22 MAFDGLF
-31 THQIIKEL
+31 THQMIKEI

-54 QYTVILTIRANRKNH
+54 QFTVILTIRANRKNQ

-82 HITNKQFDNPF
+82 QITNNQLDNPF

-108 GIIEHIKQIGN
+108 GIVERIEQIGN
-119 DRIVHFI
+119 DRIVHFT

-147 KHSNIILTDENNKI
+147 KHSNIILTDDSNKI

-186 PPTEKKTNPFE
+186 PPTDKKTNPFT
-197 VDSIQDALD
+197 VDTISDKLD
-206 MSIPIHK
+206 NTLAIHK
-213 AVLKHLEGFSPLAVK
+213 AVLRLLEGFSPLAVK
-228 EMLSMDSD
+228 EMLSMDTDVD
-236 INRAFN
+236 IAFN
-242 QFMQLIKSNP
+242 RFMQTLQTNAS
-252 ATFKVDGRE
+252 TFSIDGKE

-269 HSTEIKTYDSLS
+269 HGIYTESYSSLS
-281 TMLDDFYKD
+281 EMLDIYYKD
-290 RATRERV
+290 RAVRERV

-320 KLVNELEQTK
+320 KLVDELEQTK
-330 RMDEMNLFGELIT
+330 QMDKMNLYGELIT

-355 LTTVNY
+355 FTTKNY

-371 NPRKSPA
+371 NPRKSPV

-441 KKHKSKQSKKNQQ
+441 KKHKTKQSKKQQ

-478 YITHKLSRNNYLW
+478 YITHKLGRNNYLW

-497 PGSHVVIMDSNPT
+497 PGSHVVILDSNPT
-510 DGTIEDAAILAG
+510 DGTVEDAAMLAG
-522 HFSKAHGSSKIPV
+522 YFSKAQGSSKIPV

-547 GAKPGF
+547 GVKPGF

-558 QITVMI
+558 QSTVMV
-564 TPEDDYVAQ
+564 TPEEDYVEH
-573 LRKNYLNKKVP
+573 LRNSYLNKELPN

>member
-1 MKHLFVNLIFHV
+1 
-13 TLKTLYKEG
+13 
-22 ENMAFDGLF
+22 MAFDGLF
-31 THQIIKEL
+31 THQMIKEI

-54 QYTVILTIRANRKNH
+54 QFTVILTIRANRKNQ

-82 HITNKQFDNPF
+82 QITNNQLDNPF

-108 GIIEHIKQIGN
+108 GIVERIEQIGN
-119 DRIVHFI
+119 DRIVHFT

-147 KHSNIILTDENNKI
+147 KHSNIILTDDSNKI

-186 PPTEKKTNPFE
+186 PPTDKKTNPFT
-197 VDSIQDALD
+197 VDTISDKLD
-206 MSIPIHK
+206 NTLAIHK
-213 AVLKHLEGFSPLAVK
+213 AVLRLLEGFSPLAVK
-228 EMLSMDSD
+228 EMLSMDTDVD
-236 INRAFN
+236 IAFN
-242 QFMQLIKSNP
+242 RFMQTLQTNAS
-252 ATFKVDGRE
+252 TFSIDGKE

-269 HSTEIKTYDSLS
+269 HGIYTESYSSLS
-281 TMLDDFYKD
+281 EMLDIYYKD
-290 RATRERV
+290 RAVRERV

-320 KLVNELEQTK
+320 KLVDELEQTK
-330 RMDEMNLFGELIT
+330 QMDEMNLYGELIT

-355 LTTVNY
+355 FITKNY

-441 KKHKSKQSKKNQQ
+441 KKHKTKQSKKQQ

-478 YITHKLSRNNYLW
+478 YITHKLGRNNYLW

-497 PGSHVVIMDSNPT
+497 PGSHVVILDSNPT
-510 DGTIEDAAILAG
+510 DGTVEDAAMLAG
-522 HFSKAHGSSKIPV
+522 YFSKAQGSSKIPV

-558 QITVMI
+558 QSTVMV
-564 TPEDDYVAQ
+564 TPEEDYVEH
-573 LRKNYLNKKVP
+573 LRNSYLNKELPN

>member
-1 MKHLFVNLIFHV
+1 
-13 TLKTLYKEG
+13 
-22 ENMAFDGLF
+22 MAFDGLF
-31 THQIIKEL
+31 THQMIKEI

-54 QYTVILTIRANRKNH
+54 QFTVILTIRANRKNQ

-82 HITNKQFDNPF
+82 QITNNQLDNPF

-108 GIIEHIKQIGN
+108 GIVERIEQIGN
-119 DRIVHFI
+119 DRIVHFT

-147 KHSNIILTDENNKI
+147 KHSNIILTDDSNKI

-186 PPTEKKTNPFE
+186 PPTDKKTNPFT
-197 VDSIQDALD
+197 VDTISDKLD
-206 MSIPIHK
+206 NTLAIHK
-213 AVLKHLEGFSPLAVK
+213 AVLRLLEGFSPLAVK
-228 EMLSMDSD
+228 EMLSMDND
-236 INRAFN
+236 IDIAFN
-242 QFMQLIKSNP
+242 RFMQTLQTNAS
-252 ATFKVDGRE
+252 TFSIDGKE

-269 HSTEIKTYDSLS
+269 HGTSIETYHNLS
-281 TMLDDFYKD
+281 EMLDIYYKD
-290 RATRERV
+290 RAVRERV

-320 KLVNELEQTK
+320 KLVDELEQTK
-330 RMDEMNLFGELIT
+330 QMDKMNLYGELIT

-355 LTTVNY
+355 FTTKNY

-441 KKHKSKQSKKNQQ
+441 KKHKTKQSKKQQ

-478 YITHKLSRNNYLW
+478 YITHKLGRNNYLW

-497 PGSHVVIMDSNPT
+497 PGSHVVILDSNPT
-510 DGTIEDAAILAG
+510 DGTVEDAAMLAG
-522 HFSKAHGSSKIPV
+522 YFSKAQGSSKIPV

-558 QITVMI
+558 QSTVMV
-564 TPEDDYVAQ
+564 TPEEDYVEH
-573 LRKNYLNKKVP
+573 LRNSYLNKEVPN

>member
-1 MKHLFVNLIFHV
+1 
-13 TLKTLYKEG
+13 
-22 ENMAFDGLF
+22 MAFDGLF
-31 THQIIKEL
+31 THQMIKEI

-54 QYTVILTIRANRKNH
+54 QFTVILTIRANRKNQ
-69 KLMLSIHPNFARM
+69 KLMFSIHPNFARM
-82 HITNKQFDNPF
+82 QITNNQLDNPF

-108 GIIEHIKQIGN
+108 GIVERIEQIGN
-119 DRIVHFI
+119 DRIVHFT

-147 KHSNIILTDENNKI
+147 KHSNLILTDDSNKI

-186 PPTEKKTNPFE
+186 PPTDKKTNPFT
-197 VDSIQDALD
+197 VDTISDKLD
-206 MSIPIHK
+206 NTLAIHK
-213 AVLKHLEGFSPLAVK
+213 AVLRLLEGFSPLAVK
-228 EMLSMDSD
+228 EMLSMDTDVD
-236 INRAFN
+236 IAFN
-242 QFMQLIKSNP
+242 RFMQTLQTNAS
-252 ATFKVDGRE
+252 TFSIDGKE

-269 HSTEIKTYDSLS
+269 HGIYTESYSSLS
-281 TMLDDFYKD
+281 EMLDIYYKD
-290 RATRERV
+290 RAVRERV

-320 KLVNELEQTK
+320 KLVDELEQTK
-330 RMDEMNLFGELIT
+330 QMDKMNLYGELIT

-355 LTTVNY
+355 FTTKNY

-426 IDDIRTELAEQNLIK
+426 IDDIRTELAEQNFIK
-441 KKHKSKQSKKNQQ
+441 KKHKTKQSKKQQ

-478 YITHKLSRNNYLW
+478 YITHKLGRNNYLW

-497 PGSHVVIMDSNPT
+497 PGSHVVILDSNPT
-510 DGTIEDAAILAG
+510 DGTVEDAAMLAG
-522 HFSKAHGSSKIPV
+522 YFSKAQGSSKIPV

-558 QITVMI
+558 QSTVMV
-564 TPEDDYVAQ
+564 TPEEDYVEH
-573 LRKNYLNKKVP
+573 LRNSYLNKELPN

>member
-1 MKHLFVNLIFHV
+1 
-13 TLKTLYKEG
+13 
-22 ENMAFDGLF
+22 MAFDGLF
-31 THQIIKEL
+31 THQMIGEI

-54 QYTVILTIRANRKNH
+54 QYTVILTIRANRKNQ

-82 HITNKQFDNPF
+82 QITNNQLDNPF

-108 GIIEHIKQIGN
+108 GIVERIEQMGN

-147 KHSNIILTDENNKI
+147 KHSNIILTDDNNKI

-186 PPTEKKTNPFE
+186 PPTDKKTNPFT
-197 VDSIQDALD
+197 VDTISDKLD
-206 MSIPIHK
+206 DTLAINK
-213 AVLKHLEGFSPLAVK
+213 AVLRLLEGFSPLAVK
-228 EMLSMDSD
+228 EMLSMNAD
-236 INRAFN
+236 IDRAFT
-242 QFMQLIKSNP
+242 QFMQTIQTN
-252 ATFKVDGRE
+252 AAMFTVDGKE

-269 HSTEIKTYDSLS
+269 HSTNIVTYNSLS
-281 TMLDDFYKD
+281 EMLDIYYKD
-290 RATRERV
+290 RAVRERV

-308 NSLLQKNEKKLA
+308 SSLLQKNEKKLA
-320 KLVNELEQTK
+320 KLVDELEQTK
-330 RMDEMNLFGELIT
+330 QMDEMNLYGELIT

-355 LTTVNY
+355 FTTTNY

-441 KKHKSKQSKKNQQ
+441 KKHKTKQSKKQQ
-454 SSIDYYLSR
+454 SSIDHYLSR

-478 YITHKLSRNNYLW
+478 YITHKLGRNNYLW

-497 PGSHVVIMDSNPT
+497 PGSHVVILDSKPT

-522 HFSKAHGSSKIPV
+522 YFSKAQGSSKIPV

-558 QITVMI
+558 QTTVMI
-564 TPEDDYVAQ
+564 TPEESYIEQ
-573 LRKNYLNKKVP
+573 LRNSFLNKEVPN

>member
-1 MKHLFVNLIFHV
+1 
-13 TLKTLYKEG
+13 
-22 ENMAFDGLF
+22 MAFDGLF
-31 THQIIKEL
+31 THQMIKEI

-54 QYTVILTIRANRKNH
+54 QFTVILTIRANRKNQ

-82 HITNKQFDNPF
+82 QITNNQLDNPF

-108 GIIEHIKQIGN
+108 GIVERIEQIGN
-119 DRIVHFI
+119 DRIVHFT

-147 KHSNIILTDENNKI
+147 KHSNIILTDDSNKI

-186 PPTEKKTNPFE
+186 PPTDKKTNPFT
-197 VDSIQDALD
+197 VDTISDKLD
-206 MSIPIHK
+206 NTLAIHK
-213 AVLKHLEGFSPLAVK
+213 AVLRLLEGFSPLAVK
-228 EMLSMDSD
+228 DMLSMDTDVD
-236 INRAFN
+236 IAFN
-242 QFMQLIKSNP
+242 RFMQTLQTNAS
-252 ATFKVDGRE
+252 TFSIDGKE

-269 HSTEIKTYDSLS
+269 HGICTESYSSLS
-281 TMLDDFYKD
+281 EMLDIYYKD
-290 RATRERV
+290 RAVRERV

-320 KLVNELEQTK
+320 KLVDELEQTK
-330 RMDEMNLFGELIT
+330 QMDEMNLYGELIT

-355 LTTVNY
+355 FITKNY

-441 KKHKSKQSKKNQQ
+441 KKHKTKQSKKQQ

-478 YITHKLSRNNYLW
+478 YITHKLGRNNYLW

-497 PGSHVVIMDSNPT
+497 PGSHVVILDSNPT
-510 DGTIEDAAILAG
+510 DGTVEDAAMLAG
-522 HFSKAHGSSKIPV
+522 YFSKAQGSSKIPV

-558 QITVMI
+558 QSTVMV
-564 TPEDDYVAQ
+564 TPEEDYVEH
-573 LRKNYLNKKVP
+573 LRNSYLNKEVPN

>member
-1 MKHLFVNLIFHV
+1 
-13 TLKTLYKEG
+13 
-22 ENMAFDGLF
+22 MAFDGLF
-31 THQIIKEL
+31 THQMIKEI

-54 QYTVILTIRANRKNH
+54 QFTVILTIRANRKNQ

-82 HITNKQFDNPF
+82 QITNNQLDNPF

-108 GIIEHIKQIGN
+108 GIVERIEQIGN
-119 DRIVHFI
+119 DRIVHFT

-147 KHSNIILTDENNKI
+147 KHSNLILTDDSNKI

-186 PPTEKKTNPFE
+186 PPTDKKTNPFT
-197 VDSIQDALD
+197 VDTISDKLD
-206 MSIPIHK
+206 NTLAIHK
-213 AVLKHLEGFSPLAVK
+213 AVLRLLEGFSPLAVK
-228 EMLSMDSD
+228 EMLSMDTDVD
-236 INRAFN
+236 IAFN
-242 QFMQLIKSNP
+242 RFMQTLQTNAS
-252 ATFKVDGRE
+252 TFSIDGKE

-269 HSTEIKTYDSLS
+269 HGIYTESYSSLS
-281 TMLDDFYKD
+281 EMLDIYYKD
-290 RATRERV
+290 RAVRERV

-320 KLVNELEQTK
+320 KLVDELEQTK
-330 RMDEMNLFGELIT
+330 QMDEMNLYGELIT

-355 LTTVNY
+355 FITKNY

-426 IDDIRTELAEQNLIK
+426 IDDIRTELAEQNFIK
-441 KKHKSKQSKKNQQ
+441 KKHKTKQSKKQQ

-478 YITHKLSRNNYLW
+478 YITHKLGRNNYLW

-497 PGSHVVIMDSNPT
+497 PGSHVVILDSNPT
-510 DGTIEDAAILAG
+510 DGTVEDAAMLAG
-522 HFSKAHGSSKIPV
+522 YFSKAQGSSKIPV

-558 QITVMI
+558 QSTVMV
-564 TPEDDYVAQ
+564 TPEEDYIEH
-573 LRKNYLNKKVP
+573 LRNSYLNKELPN

>member
-1 MKHLFVNLIFHV
+1 
-13 TLKTLYKEG
+13 
-22 ENMAFDGLF
+22 MAFDGLF
-31 THQIIKEL
+31 THQMIKEI

-54 QYTVILTIRANRKNH
+54 QFTVILTIRANRKNQ

-82 HITNKQFDNPF
+82 QITNNQLDNPF

-108 GIIEHIKQIGN
+108 GIVERIEQIGN
-119 DRIVHFI
+119 DRIVHFT

-133 GDRIKRHLYLEIMG
+133 GDPIKRHLYLEIMG
-147 KHSNIILTDENNKI
+147 KHSNIILTDDSNKI

-186 PPTEKKTNPFE
+186 PPTDKKTNPFT
-197 VDSIQDALD
+197 VDTISDKLD
-206 MSIPIHK
+206 NTLAIHK
-213 AVLKHLEGFSPLAVK
+213 AVLRLLEGFSPLAVK
-228 EMLSMDSD
+228 EMLSMDTDVD
-236 INRAFN
+236 IAFN
-242 QFMQLIKSNP
+242 RFMQTLQTNAS
-252 ATFKVDGRE
+252 TFSIDGKE

-269 HSTEIKTYDSLS
+269 HGIYTESYSSLS
-281 TMLDDFYKD
+281 EMLDIYYKD
-290 RATRERV
+290 RAVRERV

-320 KLVNELEQTK
+320 KLVDELEQTK
-330 RMDEMNLFGELIT
+330 QMDEMNLYGELIT

-355 LTTVNY
+355 FITKNY

-441 KKHKSKQSKKNQQ
+441 KKHKTKQSKKQQ

-478 YITHKLSRNNYLW
+478 YITHKLGRNNYLW

-497 PGSHVVIMDSNPT
+497 PGSHVVILDSNPT
-510 DGTIEDAAILAG
+510 DGTVEDAAMLAG
-522 HFSKAHGSSKIPV
+522 YFSKAQGSSKIPV

-558 QITVMI
+558 QSTVMV
-564 TPEDDYVAQ
+564 TPEEDYVEH
-573 LRKNYLNKKVP
+573 LRNSYLNKEVPN

>member
-1 MKHLFVNLIFHV
+1 
-13 TLKTLYKEG
+13 
-22 ENMAFDGLF
+22 MAYDGLF
-31 THQIIKEL
+31 THQMIEEI

-54 QYTVILTIRANRKNH
+54 QYTVILTIRANRKNQ

-82 HITNKQFDNPF
+82 QITNNQLDNPF

-108 GIIEHIKQIGN
+108 GIVERIEQMGN
-119 DRIVHFI
+119 DRIVHFT

-147 KHSNIILTDENNKI
+147 KHSNIILTDDNNKI

-186 PPTEKKTNPFE
+186 PPTDKKTNPFT
-197 VDSIQDALD
+197 VDTISDKLD
-206 MSIPIHK
+206 DTLAINK
-213 AVLKHLEGFSPLAVK
+213 AVLRLLEGFSPLAVK
-228 EMLSMDSD
+228 EMLSMDAD
-236 INRAFN
+236 IDRAFT
-242 QFMQLIKSNP
+242 QFMQTIQTN
-252 ATFKVDGRE
+252 AAMFTVDGKE

-269 HSTEIKTYDSLS
+269 HSTNIVTYQSLS
-281 TMLDDFYKD
+281 EMLDIYYKD
-290 RATRERV
+290 RAVRERV

-308 NSLLQKNEKKLA
+308 SSLLQKNEKKLA
-320 KLVNELEQTK
+320 KLVDELEQTK
-330 RMDEMNLFGELIT
+330 QMDEMNLYGELIT

-355 LTTVNY
+355 FTTTNY

-441 KKHKSKQSKKNQQ
+441 KKHKTKQSKKQQ
-454 SSIDYYLSR
+454 SSIDHYLSR

-478 YITHKLSRNNYLW
+478 YITHKLGRNNYLW

-497 PGSHVVIMDSNPT
+497 PGSHVVILDSKPT
-510 DGTIEDAAILAG
+510 DGTIEDAAMLAG
-522 HFSKAHGSSKIPV
+522 YFSKAQGSSKIPV

-558 QITVMI
+558 QTTVMI
-564 TPEDDYVAQ
+564 TPEEGYIEQ
-573 LRKNYLNKKVP
+573 LRNSYLNKEVPN

>member
-1 MKHLFVNLIFHV
+1 
-13 TLKTLYKEG
+13 
-22 ENMAFDGLF
+22 MAFDGLF
-31 THQIIKEL
+31 THQMIKEI

-54 QYTVILTIRANRKNH
+54 QFTVILTIRANRKNQ

-82 HITNKQFDNPF
+82 QITNNQLDNPF

-108 GIIEHIKQIGN
+108 GIVERIEQIGN
-119 DRIVHFI
+119 DRIVHFT

-147 KHSNIILTDENNKI
+147 KHSNIILTDDSNKI

-186 PPTEKKTNPFE
+186 PPTDKKTNPFT
-197 VDSIQDALD
+197 VDTISDKLD
-206 MSIPIHK
+206 NTLSIHK
-213 AVLKHLEGFSPLAVK
+213 AVLRLLEGFSPLAVK
-228 EMLSMDSD
+228 EMLSMDND
-236 INRAFN
+236 IDIAFN
-242 QFMQLIKSNP
+242 RFMQTLQTNAS
-252 ATFKVDGRE
+252 TFSIDGKE

-269 HSTEIKTYDSLS
+269 HGIYTESYSSLS
-281 TMLDDFYKD
+281 EMLDIYYKD
-290 RATRERV
+290 RAVRERV

-308 NSLLQKNEKKLA
+308 NSLLQKNKKKLA
-320 KLVNELEQTK
+320 KLVDELEQTK
-330 RMDEMNLFGELIT
+330 QMDEMNLYGELIT

-355 LTTVNY
+355 FITKNY

-386 QYNRLKTRKAHAAEQ
+386 QYNRLKTRKAHATEQ

-441 KKHKSKQSKKNQQ
+441 KKHKTKQSKKQQ

-478 YITHKLSRNNYLW
+478 YITHKLGRNNYLW

-497 PGSHVVIMDSNPT
+497 PGSHVVILDSNPT
-510 DGTIEDAAILAG
+510 DGTVEDAAMLAG
-522 HFSKAHGSSKIPV
+522 YFSRAQGSSKIPV

-558 QITVMI
+558 QRTVMV
-564 TPEDDYVAQ
+564 TPEEDYVEH
-573 LRKNYLNKKVP
+573 LRNSYLNKELPN

>member
-1 MKHLFVNLIFHV
+1 
-13 TLKTLYKEG
+13 
-22 ENMAFDGLF
+22 MAFDGLF
-31 THQIIKEL
+31 THQMIKEI

-54 QYTVILTIRANRKNH
+54 QFTVILTIRANRKNQ

-82 HITNKQFDNPF
+82 QITNNQLDNPF

-108 GIIEHIKQIGN
+108 GIVERIEQIGN
-119 DRIVHFI
+119 DRIVHFT

-147 KHSNIILTDENNKI
+147 KHSNIILTDDSNKI

-186 PPTEKKTNPFE
+186 PPTDKKTNPFT
-197 VDSIQDALD
+197 VDTISDKLD
-206 MSIPIHK
+206 NTLAIHK
-213 AVLKHLEGFSPLAVK
+213 AVLRLLEGFSPLAVK
-228 EMLSMDSD
+228 EMLSMDTDVD
-236 INRAFN
+236 IAFN
-242 QFMQLIKSNP
+242 RFMQTLQTNAS
-252 ATFKVDGRE
+252 TFSIDGKE

-269 HSTEIKTYDSLS
+269 HGIYTESYSSLS
-281 TMLDDFYKD
+281 EMLDIYYKD
-290 RATRERV
+290 RAVRERV

-320 KLVNELEQTK
+320 KLVDELEQTK
-330 RMDEMNLFGELIT
+330 QMDEMNLYGELIT

-355 LTTVNY
+355 FITKNY

-412 ETIQMQLDHISVDD
+412 ETIQMQLDYISVDD

-441 KKHKSKQSKKNQQ
+441 KKHKTKQSKKQQ

-478 YITHKLSRNNYLW
+478 YITHKLGRNNYLW

-497 PGSHVVIMDSNPT
+497 PGSHVVILDSNPT
-510 DGTIEDAAILAG
+510 DGTVEDAAMLAG
-522 HFSKAHGSSKIPV
+522 YFSKAQGSSKIPV

-558 QITVMI
+558 QRTVMV
-564 TPEDDYVAQ
+564 TPEEDYVEH
-573 LRKNYLNKKVP
+573 LRNSYLNKELPN

>member
-1 MKHLFVNLIFHV
+1 
-13 TLKTLYKEG
+13 
-22 ENMAFDGLF
+22 MAFDGLF
-31 THQIIKEL
+31 THQMIKEI

-54 QYTVILTIRANRKNH
+54 QFTVILTIRANRKNQ

-82 HITNKQFDNPF
+82 QITNNQLDNPF

-108 GIIEHIKQIGN
+108 GIVERIEQIGN
-119 DRIVHFI
+119 DRIVHFT

-147 KHSNIILTDENNKI
+147 KHSNIILTDDSNKI

-186 PPTEKKTNPFE
+186 PPTDKKTNPFT
-197 VDSIQDALD
+197 VDTISDKLD
-206 MSIPIHK
+206 NTLAIHK
-213 AVLKHLEGFSPLAVK
+213 AVLRLLEGFSPLAVK
-228 EMLSMDSD
+228 EMLSMDTDVD
-236 INRAFN
+236 IAFN
-242 QFMQLIKSNP
+242 RFMQTLQTNAS
-252 ATFKVDGRE
+252 TFSIDGKE

-269 HSTEIKTYDSLS
+269 HGIYTESYSSLS
-281 TMLDDFYKD
+281 EMLDIYYKD
-290 RATRERV
+290 RAVRERV

-308 NSLLQKNEKKLA
+308 NSLLQKNKKKLA
-320 KLVNELEQTK
+320 KLVDELEQTK
-330 RMDEMNLFGELIT
+330 QMDEMNLYGELIT

-355 LTTVNY
+355 FITKNY

-386 QYNRLKTRKAHAAEQ
+386 QYNRLKTRKAHATEQ

-441 KKHKSKQSKKNQQ
+441 KKHKTKQSKKQQ

-478 YITHKLSRNNYLW
+478 YITHKLGRNNYLW

-497 PGSHVVIMDSNPT
+497 PGSHVVILDSNPT
-510 DGTIEDAAILAG
+510 DGTVEDAAMLAG
-522 HFSKAHGSSKIPV
+522 YFSKAQGSSKIPV

-558 QITVMI
+558 QRTVMV
-564 TPEDDYVAQ
+564 TPEEDYVEH
-573 LRKNYLNKKVP
+573 LRNSYLNKELPN